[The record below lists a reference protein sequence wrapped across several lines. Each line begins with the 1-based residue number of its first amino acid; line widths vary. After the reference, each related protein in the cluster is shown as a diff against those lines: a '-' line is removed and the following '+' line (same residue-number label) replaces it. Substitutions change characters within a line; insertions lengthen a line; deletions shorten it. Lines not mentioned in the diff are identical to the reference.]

1 MTQKAEVGEVWFSLE
16 AGKFFQ
22 IRGVHDDWFLCGGF
36 CDYYEDSMTNTLKQR
51 LSPQYLQEKAML
63 VPGAIAHLIGLPPGF
78 WRRVR
83 RFLMPGYPWIGRWQM
98 ETAIAEAEPSQE
110 AKL

>member
-16 AGKFFQ
+16 ARKFFQ

-36 CDYYEDSMTNTLKQR
+36 CDYYEDSMTNTLEQR

-63 VPGAIAHLIGLPPGF
+63 VPGAIDLFP
-78 WRRVR
+78 
-83 RFLMPGYPWIGRWQM
+83 
-98 ETAIAEAEPSQE
+98 EAEYDSVGWRVKEVEMKP
-110 AKL
+110 